1 MSSLPTASPNPAH
14 DTPIWSGHPSHWH
27 YGWYWF
33 WGLLSA
39 VIIVGIFIIIWIF
52 IDRARRS
59 YIVTPTKIITEWGLF
74 AKSSN
79 EIRIKDVRSINMVK
93 PGLLGIMGI
102 GDLEFSSSA
111 SDKAEIV
118 FKTIAH
124 ATAVRDLVRQHQEP

>member
-1 MSSLPTASPNPAH
+1 MSTSPATSP

-27 YGWYWF
+27 YAWYWF
-33 WGLLSA
+33 FGLLL
-39 VIIVGIFIIIWIF
+39 VPLIIGILIIIWIF
-52 IDRARRS
+52 VDRARRS
-59 YIVTPTKIITEWGLF
+59 YIVTEHKIINEWGLF

-93 PGLLGIMGI
+93 LGLLGLIGI